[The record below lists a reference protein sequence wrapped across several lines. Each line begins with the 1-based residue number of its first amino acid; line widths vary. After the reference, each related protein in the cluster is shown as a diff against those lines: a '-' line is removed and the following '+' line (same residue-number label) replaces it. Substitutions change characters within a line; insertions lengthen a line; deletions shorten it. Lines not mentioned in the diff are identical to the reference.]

1 MPLARYRIGT
11 ICLRNT
17 ASVLR
22 EAWSWRTRAHD
33 CPVRVS
39 IDLGNRAIEASE
51 LRPGEDQTTTS
62 GSTGHRTSCPD
73 PAVEPVVAEKSTN
86 SERSEPLDLIPTGT
100 ERSSEPDQRPE
111 RKGSSES
118 KLRLRSPWKVF
129 LAVGN

>member
-62 GSTGHRTSCPD
+62 GSTGHRMSCPD
-73 PAVEPVVAEKSTN
+73 PAIEPVVAEQSTY
-86 SERSEPLDLIPTGT
+86 SERSEPFDLIQTGN
-100 ERSSEPDQRPE
+100 ERAGEADQRPE
-111 RKGSSES
+111 RKGSGKS
-118 KLRLRSPWKVF
+118 KLRLRIP
-129 LAVGN
+129 